1 MLAVRPVR
9 LVPYL
14 AALLGSLYLA
24 GCAGAP
30 VQEMSDARQAVR
42 AAEQAGAEQKAP
54 EQFTAAQELL
64 KEAEGNINRG
74 EYREA
79 REHAVKARMKAIE
92 ARQAATRNTGQTP

>member
-1 MLAVRPVR
+1 MVAVRPAR

-42 AAEQAGAEQKAP
+42 AAEEAGAGQKAP
-54 EQFTAAQELL
+54 EPYAAAQELL

-79 REHAVKARMKAIE
+79 REHARRARMKAIE
-92 ARQAATRNTGQTP
+92 ARQAATRSTGQTP

>member
-1 MLAVRPVR
+1 MLAVRPAR

-42 AAEQAGAEQKAP
+42 AAEEAGAEQKAP
-54 EQFTAAQELL
+54 EQLAAAQALL

-79 REHAVKARMKAIE
+79 RDHATRARMKAIE
-92 ARQAATRNTGQTP
+92 ARKAATRNTGQTP

>member
-1 MLAVRPVR
+1 MLAVRPAR

-14 AALLGSLYLA
+14 AALLASLYLA

-54 EQFTAAQELL
+54 GQFAAAQALL

-79 REHAVKARMKAIE
+79 REHATRARMKAIE
-92 ARQAATRNTGQTP
+92 ARQAAMRNTGQMP

>member
-1 MLAVRPVR
+1 MLAVRPAR

-42 AAEQAGAEQKAP
+42 AAEEAGAEQKAP
-54 EQFTAAQELL
+54 EPLAAAQALL

-79 REHAVKARMKAIE
+79 RDHATRARMKAIE
-92 ARQAATRNTGQTP
+92 ARKAAMRNAGQTP